1 MAIQKGDFVKLTYT
15 GTVNGDV
22 FDTTD
27 AEKAQEEGIFDQE
40 KNYGP
45 IVVRV
50 GSMHVIPGLDEAL
63 EGKEIGVD
71 VEVEV
76 APEKGYGPHETDLV
90 RSTTTKEFKEKPH
103 VGMRVSSEGRE
114 GVVVNV
120 VGKRVLIDF
129 NHPFAGKTLN
139 YTFRIEGTIDDA
151 GEKAR
156 GLIWLFSGRD
166 METDLADGVLTIMLP
181 PGITYD
187 RRWLMGRGMI
197 VQQIF
202 EYIDGINEIVLKETF
217 TRPQAAP
224 GIVDAESG
232 EETPSE

>member
-1 MAIQKGDFVKLTYT
+1 LAIQKGDFVKLIYT
-15 GTVNGDV
+15 GTVNGAV

-40 KNYGP
+40 KTYGP

-71 VEVEV
+71 EEIEI

-90 RSTTTKEFKEKPH
+90 RSTTTKDFKEKPT

-114 GVVVNV
+114 GLVVNV
-120 VGKRVLIDF
+120 VGKRVVIDF

-139 YTFRIEGTIDDA
+139 YTFRIEETIEDA
-151 GEKAR
+151 GEKAK

-217 TRPQAAP
+217 TRPQAATET
-224 GIVDAESG
+224 VDTDSG
-232 EETPSE
+232 EEPAE